1 MTKIEVL
8 MRNESLLEYAM
19 NKAIVIQHN
28 HIQEKLNALDDFE
41 CNFPLSIAQLA
52 LKKDLENAL
61 EEYEK
66 LLGGTPRRVF
76 HPDSVP
82 AKATELQDSVL
93 IDLMNKHQEPV
104 LKGNTDA
111 SN

>member
-1 MTKIEVL
+1 MNRIDPL
-8 MRNESLLEYAM
+8 MRNEALLEYAM
-19 NKAIVIQHN
+19 KKAIVIQYD
-28 HIQEKLNALDDFE
+28 HIQDKLIALNDFE
-41 CNFPLSIAQLA
+41 SNFPLSIAQLA
-52 LKKDLENAL
+52 LKKELENAL

-66 LLGGTPRRVF
+66 LLGGNPRRVF
-76 HPDSVP
+76 YPDSVP